1 MNSRGPFSELLDEAC
16 EADDDCELFDDELEL
31 EGKVLEL
38 TVAKRVIFVD
48 ENELLDDELFDDEE
62 LFEEAEDELFDEEE
76 LFAEAELFEEDVRL
90 KLT

>member
-1 MNSRGPFSELLDEAC
+1 
-16 EADDDCELFDDELEL
+16 
-31 EGKVLEL
+31 
-38 TVAKRVIFVD
+38 
-48 ENELLDDELFDDEE
+48 LLDDELFDDEE

>member
-1 MNSRGPFSELLDEAC
+1 MDSRGPFSELLDEAC

-31 EGKVLEL
+31 EGKVFEL
-38 TVAKRVIFVD
+38 TVAKPAIFVD
-48 ENELLDDELFDDEE
+48 EYELLDDELFD
-62 LFEEAEDELFDEEE
+62 EAGDE